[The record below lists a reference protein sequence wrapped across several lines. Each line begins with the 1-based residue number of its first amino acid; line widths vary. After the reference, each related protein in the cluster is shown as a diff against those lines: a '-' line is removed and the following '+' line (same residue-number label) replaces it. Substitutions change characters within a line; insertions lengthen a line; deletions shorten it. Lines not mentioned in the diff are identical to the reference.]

1 VKDYPFL
8 FNLEIQLYLKYII
21 LISLFLFYA
30 FFQYQEKQTSAV
42 GDIIDST
49 AVKVNVDD
57 SSRSKIKQVA
67 KVFSSYSIKVSLDV
81 QKKLLKASQIIT
93 WKNPS
98 TIPTSELYFHL
109 YPNAFGNKRTEFLS
123 GRRIPGN
130 SHSHININK
139 LTVNGKPKS
148 LNYSS
153 SRTGNRFDSTVA
165 KIDID
170 QPVNQYDSLEIA
182 FEYEVK
188 IPKAYSRFGY
198 DANEIFFFLAQWFP
212 KLGVYENG
220 SLPGTAGWV
229 CDPYYPFTEF
239 YADFS
244 NYSLE
249 ITIPNSFKLASS
261 GEVISKKVES
271 KNTTYKVVQNNIHDF
286 AWLAAKDVLDLTD
299 TIKRKDHSEVTV
311 HYILQTTNEGSRN
324 RVSTAVNNAF
334 NFFEKN
340 IGTYPYRTLTVI
352 DAPTKAGM
360 IRAME
365 YPALFTFSKD
375 YFSPEFTKDLD
386 EVILHEFSH
395 QYFYG
400 ILANNES
407 TEAWLDEG
415 FAEYISQKILQKK
428 YGQRFA
434 SFKLFGYLPVTGMEL
449 LAIERI
455 PFIYTLTQIP
465 KPFEADLMA
474 AYYSYATFGTLSDTS
489 FRLLNRRVYQSV
501 SYAKGALFLFTLE
514 KYLGEEKLLFVLR
527 QYFNQYKF
535 KHPTASDFFA
545 ALRKFSHQNI
555 EWLIT
560 DFYEK
565 SYTCDYKILGIDVSP
580 ERHRA
585 EIVIVRDGEAV
596 VPLEI
601 DLYTDMDT
609 IKTFWNGKEKIKRFT
624 FNTRN
629 TIIAAEIDPQRKN
642 LFDLNFANN
651 SYTMKTQY
659 SGALYI
665 STRWFFW
672 VQNLLMIFGGLS

>member
-1 VKDYPFL
+1 MK
-8 FNLEIQLYLKYII
+8 YLA

-42 GDIIDST
+42 GGLTDSVN
-49 AVKVNVDD
+49 VKVSVDD
-57 SSRSKIKQVA
+57 SSKIIAKQPV

-81 QKKLLKASQIIT
+81 QKKLLKASQTIK

-98 TIPTSELYFHL
+98 VIPTSELYFHL
-109 YPNAFGNKRTEFLS
+109 YPNAFSNRGTEFLG
-123 GRRIPGN
+123 GRRISDN
-130 SHSHININK
+130 SLSHISINSV
-139 LTVNGKPKS
+139 TVNHQTKK
-148 LNYSS
+148 LNYS
-153 SRTGNRFDSTVA
+153 TYKTDNRFDSTVA
-165 KIDID
+165 KIVLDKPAT
-170 QPVNQYDSLEIA
+170 QNDSLEIA

-220 SLPGTAGWV
+220 KWV
-229 CDPYYPFTEF
+229 CEPFHPFTEF

-249 ITIPNSFKLASS
+249 ITIPNGFVLASS
-261 GEVISKKVES
+261 GEVTGKKVEA
-271 KNTTYKVVQNNIHDF
+271 KNTTYKVVQKNIHDF
-286 AWLAAKDVLDLTD
+286 AWLAAKDVLDFTD
-299 TIKRKDHSEVTV
+299 TIKRKDHSEVAV
-311 HYILQTTNEGSRN
+311 HYILQTTNEGSRERICN
-324 RVSTAVNNAF
+324 AVHNAF
-334 NFFEKN
+334 SFFEKN
-340 IGTYPYRTLTVI
+340 IGRYPYKTLTVI

-400 ILANNES
+400 LLANNET

-415 FAEYISQKILQKK
+415 FAEYVSQKILQKK

-489 FRLLNRRVYQSV
+489 FRLLNKRVYQSV

-514 KYLGEEKLLFVLR
+514 KYLGEQKLLFVLR

-535 KHPTASDFFA
+535 KHPTANDFFTV
-545 ALRKFSHQNI
+545 LRKYSHQDV

-560 DFYEK
+560 GFYEK
-565 SYTCDYKILGIDVSP
+565 SYTCDYKILEIDVSH
-580 ERHRA
+580 ERHQV
-585 EIVIVRDGEAV
+585 EVTIVRDGEAA

-601 DLYTDMDT
+601 DLYTNKDT
-609 IKTFWNGKEKIKRFT
+609 IKTFWNGKEKIKRITFT
-624 FNTRN
+624 TSNKV
-629 TIIAAEIDPQRKN
+629 IAAEIDPERKN

-651 SYTMKTQY
+651 SYTVNTRY
-659 SGALYI
+659 SGAMYI
-665 STRWFFW
+665 SVRWFFW
-672 VQNLLMIFGGLS
+672 LQNLLMIFGGLS

>member
-1 VKDYPFL
+1 M
-8 FNLEIQLYLKYII
+8 KYIT

-30 FFQYQEKQTSAV
+30 FFQYQEKQTNAV
-42 GDIIDST
+42 GGLSDT
-49 AVKVNVDD
+49 VNVIVEE
-57 SSRSKIKQVA
+57 STKNLIRQPA

-81 QKKLLKASQIIT
+81 EKKLLKASQTIK

-98 TIPTSELYFHL
+98 VLPTSELYFHL
-109 YPNAFGNKRTEFLS
+109 YPNAFSNRQTEFLG
-123 GRRIPGN
+123 GRRIPYK
-130 SHSHININK
+130 SQSHISINK
-139 LTVNGKPKS
+139 VTVNHKEKK
-148 LNYSS
+148 LNYS
-153 SRTGNRFDSTVA
+153 TNKTNNRFDSTVA
-165 KIDID
+165 KIVLDN
-170 QPVNQYDSLEIA
+170 PVNQNDSLEIT

-212 KLGVYENG
+212 KLGVYEEG
-220 SLPGTAGWV
+220 KWI
-229 CDPYYPFTEF
+229 CEPYYPFTEF

-244 NYSLE
+244 NYFLE
-249 ITIPNSFKLASS
+249 ITIPNSFVLASS

-271 KNTTYKVVQNNIHDF
+271 KNTTYKVVQRNIHDF
-286 AWLAAKDVLDLTD
+286 AWLAAKDVLDFTD
-299 TIKRKDHSEVTV
+299 TFKRKDQSKVEV
-311 HYILQTTNEGSRN
+311 HYILQTTNEGSRE
-324 RVSTAVNNAF
+324 RICAAVNNAF
-334 NFFEKN
+334 TFFEKN
-340 IGTYPYRTLTVI
+340 IGRYPYKTLTVI

-386 EVILHEFSH
+386 ELILHEFSH

-400 ILANNES
+400 ILANNET

-415 FAEYISQKILQKK
+415 FAEYVSQKILQKK

-474 AYYSYATFGTLSDTS
+474 EYYSYATFGTLSDTS
-489 FRLLNRRVYQSV
+489 YKLLNKRVYQSV
-501 SYAKGALFLFTLE
+501 SYAKGGLFLFTLE
-514 KYLGEEKLLFVLR
+514 KYLGEKKLLFILR

-535 KHPTASDFFA
+535 KHPKAVDFFSI
-545 ALRKFSHQNI
+545 LRKYSHKNV

-565 SYTCDYKILGIDVSP
+565 SYTCDYKILEIDTSP
-580 ERHRA
+580 ERNQT
-585 EIVIVRDGEAV
+585 EIVIVRDGEAI
-596 VPLEI
+596 VPLEV
-601 DLYTDMDT
+601 DLYTDKDT
-609 IKTFWNGKEKIKRFT
+609 IKTYWNGKDKINRIT
-624 FNTRN
+624 FKTNNTVV
-629 TIIAAEIDPQRKN
+629 AAEIDPERKN

-651 SYTMKTQY
+651 SYTVETRY
-659 SGALYI
+659 SGAMYI
-665 STRWFFW
+665 SVRWFFW
-672 VQNLLMIFGGLS
+672 IQNLLMIFGGLS

>member
-1 VKDYPFL
+1 MK
-8 FNLEIQLYLKYII
+8 YLA

-42 GDIIDST
+42 ADIIDST

-57 SSRSKIKQVA
+57 PSRSRIKQAA

-81 QKKLLKASQIIT
+81 QKRLLKASQIIK

-98 TIPTSELYFHL
+98 GIPTRELYFHL
-109 YPNAFGNKRTEFLS
+109 YPNAFSNRQTEFLG
-123 GRRIPGN
+123 GRRIPDN
-130 SHSHININK
+130 SYSHIFINK
-139 LTVNGKPKS
+139 VTVNGEQKQ

-153 SRTGNRFDSTVA
+153 GKTENKFDSTVA
-165 KIDID
+165 KIVLDL
-170 QPVNQYDSLEIA
+170 PVKQNDSLEIA

-220 SLPGTAGWV
+220 VWV
-229 CDPYYPFTEF
+229 CEPFHPFTEF
-239 YADFS
+239 FADFS
-244 NYSLE
+244 NYSLG
-249 ITIPNSFKLASS
+249 ITIPNGFVLASS
-261 GEVISKKVES
+261 GEVISKKVEA
-271 KNTTYKVVQNNIHDF
+271 KNTTYKVVQKNIHDF
-286 AWLAAKDVLDLTD
+286 AWLAAKDVLDFTD
-299 TIKRKDHSEVTV
+299 TIKRKDHSEVEV
-311 HYILQTTNEGSRN
+311 HYILQTTNEGSRE
-324 RVSTAVNNAF
+324 RIYTAVNNAF
-334 NFFEKN
+334 SFFEKN
-340 IGTYPYRTLTVI
+340 IGRYPYKTLAVI

-360 IRAME
+360 IRGME

-386 EVILHEFSH
+386 ELILHEFSH

-400 ILANNES
+400 ILANNET

-415 FAEYISQKILQKK
+415 FAEYVSQKILQKK

-474 AYYSYATFGTLSDTS
+474 EYYSYATFGTLSDTS
-489 FRLLNRRVYQSV
+489 FRLLNKRVYQSV

-514 KYLGEEKLLFVLR
+514 KYLGEQKLLFVLR

-535 KHPTASDFFA
+535 KHPKAEDFFSV
-545 ALRKFSHQNI
+545 LRKYSHQDV

-565 SYTCDYKILGIDVSP
+565 SYTCDYKILGIDVSH
-580 ERHRA
+580 ERHQA
-585 EIVIVRDGEAV
+585 EIVIVRDGEAA

-601 DLYTDMDT
+601 DLYTNKDT
-609 IKTFWNGKEKIKRFT
+609 IKTFWNGKEKIKRIT
-624 FNTRN
+624 FNTSN
-629 TIIAAEIDPQRKN
+629 TVIAAEIDPQRKN

-651 SYTMKTQY
+651 SYTVQTRY
-659 SGALYI
+659 SGAMYI
-665 STRWFFW
+665 SVRWFFW
-672 VQNLLMIFGGLS
+672 IQNLLMIFGGLS

>member
-1 VKDYPFL
+1 MK
-8 FNLEIQLYLKYII
+8 YLA

-30 FFQYQEKQTSAV
+30 FFQYQEKQTSAPTV
-42 GDIIDST
+42 LIDSA
-49 AVKVNVDD
+49 AVKINSED
-57 SSRSKIKQVA
+57 SSKIITKQSA

-98 TIPTSELYFHL
+98 NIPTSELYFHL
-109 YPNAFGNKRTEFLS
+109 YPNAFSNKHTEFLEGKKIS
-123 GRRIPGN
+123 EN
-130 SHSHININK
+130 SFSHISVNK
-139 LTVNGKPKS
+139 VTVNNQQKF
-148 LNYSS
+148 LQYSS
-153 SRTGNRFDSTVA
+153 GQTDNRFDSTVA
-165 KIDID
+165 KIVLDK
-170 QPVNQYDSLEIA
+170 PVNQNDSLEIA

-220 SLPGTAGWV
+220 KWI
-229 CDPYYPFTEF
+229 CEPYHPFTEF

-249 ITIPNSFKLASS
+249 ITIPNGFVLASS
-261 GEVISKKVES
+261 GEVKEKKVGA
-271 KNTTYKVVQNNIHDF
+271 KNTTYKVTQKKIHDF
-286 AWLAAKDVLDLTD
+286 AWLAAKDVLDFTD
-299 TIKRKDHSEVTV
+299 TSKRKDHSEVAI
-311 HYILQTTNEGSRN
+311 HYILQTTNEGSKKRISN
-324 RVSTAVNNAF
+324 AVNNAF
-334 NFFEKN
+334 SFFEKN
-340 IGTYPYRTLTVI
+340 IGRYPYKTLTVI

-400 ILANNES
+400 MLANNET

-415 FAEYISQKILQKK
+415 FAEYVSQKILQKK

-434 SFKLFGYLPVTGMEL
+434 SFKLFGYLPVTGIEL
-449 LAIERI
+449 LAIEKI

-474 AYYSYATFGTLSDTS
+474 AYYPYAMFGSLNDTS
-489 FRLLNRRVYQSV
+489 FRLLNKSVYQSV

-514 KYLGEEKLLFVLR
+514 KYLGEQKLFFILR
-527 QYFNQYKF
+527 QYFNTYKF
-535 KHPTASDFFA
+535 QHPTAEDFFSI
-545 ALRKFSHQNI
+545 LRKYSHKNI

-560 DFYEK
+560 GFYEN
-565 SYTCDYKILGIDVSP
+565 SFTCDYRVLGINVSAD
-580 ERHRA
+580 HRQA
-585 EIVIVRDGEAV
+585 EVVIVRDGEAV

-601 DLYTDMDT
+601 DLHTDKDT
-609 IKTFWNGKEKIKRFT
+609 LRTSWSGKEKIKRIT
-624 FNTRN
+624 FHTDNRV
-629 TIIAAEIDPQRKN
+629 ISAEIDPERKN

-651 SYTMKTQY
+651 SYTVETQY
-659 SGALYI
+659 SGALYL
-665 STRWFFW
+665 SVRWFFW

>member
-1 VKDYPFL
+1 MSDHPFL
-8 FNLEIQLYLKYII
+8 FKLKTQLSLKYIA

-30 FFQYQEKQTSAV
+30 FFQYQEKQTNAV
-42 GDIIDST
+42 SSLSDSVT
-49 AVKVNVDD
+49 VKVNVDD
-57 SSRSKIKQVA
+57 SIRAKTKRPA

-81 QKKLLKASQIIT
+81 QKKLLKASQVIK

-98 TIPTSELYFHL
+98 DIPTSELYFHL
-109 YPNAFGNKRTEFLS
+109 YPNAFSNKRTEFLS
-123 GRRIPGN
+123 GRRIPDN
-130 SHSHININK
+130 SHSHIYINK
-139 LTVNGKPKS
+139 VTVNGQEKS

-153 SRTGNRFDSTVA
+153 GRTDNRFDSTVA
-165 KIDID
+165 KIVLD
-170 QPVNQYDSLEIA
+170 QPVNQNDSLEIA

-198 DANEIFFFLAQWFP
+198 DANEIFFFLAQWFL

-220 SLPGTAGWV
+220 SLPGKAGWV
-229 CDPYYPFTEF
+229 CEPYYPFTEF

-249 ITIPNSFKLASS
+249 ITIPNGFVLASS

-286 AWLAAKDVLDLTD
+286 AWLAAKDVLDFTD
-299 TIKRKDHSEVTV
+299 TIKWKDHSEVAV
-311 HYILQTTNEGSRN
+311 HYILQTTNEGSRERICN
-324 RVSTAVNNAF
+324 AVNNAF
-334 NFFEKN
+334 SFFEKN
-340 IGTYPYRTLTVI
+340 IGRYPYKTLTVI

-375 YFSPEFTKDLD
+375 YFSPEFTKAVE
-386 EVILHEFSH
+386 EVIIHEFSH

-400 ILANNES
+400 LLANNET

-415 FAEYISQKILQKK
+415 FAEYVSQKILQKK
-428 YGQRFA
+428 YGERFA

-474 AYYSYATFGTLSDTS
+474 AYYPYAMYGSLNDPS
-489 FRLLNRRVYQSV
+489 FRLLNKSVYQSV

-514 KYLGEEKLLFVLR
+514 KYLGEQKLFFILR
-527 QYFNQYKF
+527 QYFNTYKF
-535 KHPTASDFFA
+535 QHPTAGDFFSV
-545 ALRKFSHQNI
+545 LRKYTHKNI

-560 DFYEK
+560 GFYEN
-565 SYTCDYKILGIDVSP
+565 SYTCDYRILGINVSKD
-580 ERHRA
+580 HREA
-585 EIVIVRDGEAV
+585 EVVILRDGEAV

-601 DLYTDMDT
+601 DLHTDKDT
-609 IKTFWNGKEKIKRFT
+609 LKTFWNGKEKIKK
-624 FNTRN
+624 
-629 TIIAAEIDPQRKN
+629 IIFHTTNKVFSAVIDPERKN

-651 SYTMKTQY
+651 SYTVASQY
-659 SGALYI
+659 SGALYL
-665 STRWFFW
+665 SVRWFFW
-672 VQNLLMIFGGLS
+672 IQNLLMIFGGLS

>member
-1 VKDYPFL
+1 MK
-8 FNLEIQLYLKYII
+8 YLA

-30 FFQYQEKQTSAV
+30 FFQFQETQIGAV
-42 GDIIDST
+42 GGLTDSVT
-49 AVKVNVDD
+49 VKVSVDD
-57 SSRSKIKQVA
+57 SNKIIAKQPA
-67 KVFSSYSIKVSLDV
+67 KVFSSYSIQVFLDV
-81 QKKLLKASQIIT
+81 KKKLLKASQIIK
-93 WKNPS
+93 WKNS
-98 TIPTSELYFHL
+98 TAIPTSELYFHL
-109 YPNAFGNKRTEFLS
+109 YPNAFSNRGTEFLG
-123 GRRIPGN
+123 GRRISDN
-130 SHSHININK
+130 SLSHISINSVA
-139 LTVNGKPKS
+139 VNHQAKK
-148 LNYSS
+148 LNYS
-153 SRTGNRFDSTVA
+153 TNKTDNRFDSTVA
-165 KIDID
+165 KIVLDKPAT
-170 QPVNQYDSLEIA
+170 QNDSLEIA

-220 SLPGTAGWV
+220 KWV
-229 CDPYYPFTEF
+229 CEPFYPFTEF

-249 ITIPNSFKLASS
+249 ITIPNGFVLASS
-261 GEVISKKVES
+261 GEVIGKKVET
-271 KNTTYKVVQNNIHDF
+271 KITTYKVVQKNIHDF
-286 AWLAAKDVLDLTD
+286 AWLAAKDVLDFTEK
-299 TIKRKDHSEVTV
+299 IKRKDHSEVAV
-311 HYILQTTNEGSRN
+311 HYILQTTNEGSRE
-324 RVSTAVNNAF
+324 RICTAVNNAF
-334 NFFEKN
+334 SFFEKN
-340 IGTYPYRTLTVI
+340 IGRYPYKTLTVI

-386 EVILHEFSH
+386 ELILHEFSH

-400 ILANNES
+400 ILANNET

-415 FAEYISQKILQKK
+415 FAEYVSQKILQKK
-428 YGQRFA
+428 YGRRFA

-474 AYYSYATFGTLSDTS
+474 EYYSYATFGTLSDTS

-514 KYLGEEKLLFVLR
+514 KYLGEQKLLFVLR
-527 QYFNQYKF
+527 QYFNRYKF
-535 KHPTASDFFA
+535 KHPKAEDFFSV
-545 ALRKFSHQNI
+545 LRKYSHQDV

-565 SYTCDYKILGIDVSP
+565 SYTCDYKILGIDVSH
-580 ERHRA
+580 ERHCA
-585 EIVIVRDGEAV
+585 EVTIVRDGEAA

-601 DLYTDMDT
+601 DLYTDKDT
-609 IKTFWNGKEKIKRFT
+609 IKTFWDGKEKIKRIT
-624 FNTRN
+624 FNTSN
-629 TIIAAEIDPQRKN
+629 TVIAAEIDPKRKN

-651 SYTMKTQY
+651 SFTVNTRY
-659 SGALYI
+659 SGAMYI
-665 STRWFFW
+665 SVRWFFW
-672 VQNLLMIFGGLS
+672 IQNLLMIFGGLS

>member
-1 VKDYPFL
+1 MK
-8 FNLEIQLYLKYII
+8 YLA

-30 FFQYQEKQTSAV
+30 FFQYQEKQTNAV
-42 GDIIDST
+42 GYSIDSVT
-49 AVKVNVDD
+49 VKAGVDD
-57 SSRSKIKQVA
+57 SSKIIVKQPA

-81 QKKLLKASQIIT
+81 KKKMLKASQIIK

-98 TIPTSELYFHL
+98 AIPTSELYFHL
-109 YPNAFGNKRTEFLS
+109 YPNAFSNRGTEFLG
-123 GRRIPGN
+123 GRRISDN
-130 SHSHININK
+130 SLSHISIHSIA
-139 LTVNGKPKS
+139 VNHQAKK
-148 LNYSS
+148 LNYS
-153 SRTGNRFDSTVA
+153 TNKTDNRFDSTVA
-165 KIDID
+165 KIVLDK
-170 QPVNQYDSLEIA
+170 PVNQNDSLELA

-220 SLPGTAGWV
+220 KWV
-229 CDPYYPFTEF
+229 CEPFHPFTEF

-249 ITIPNSFKLASS
+249 ITIPNGFVLASS
-261 GEVISKKVES
+261 GEVIGKKVEA
-271 KNTTYKVVQNNIHDF
+271 KNTTYKVVQKNIHDF
-286 AWLAAKDVLDLTD
+286 GWLAAKDVLDFTD
-299 TIKRKDHSEVTV
+299 TVKRKDHSEVAV
-311 HYILQTTNEGSRN
+311 HYILQTTNEGSRE
-324 RVSTAVNNAF
+324 RICTAVNNAF
-334 NFFEKN
+334 SFFEKN
-340 IGTYPYRTLTVI
+340 IGRYPYKTLTVI

-386 EVILHEFSH
+386 ELILHEFSH

-400 ILANNES
+400 ILANNET

-415 FAEYISQKILQKK
+415 FAEYVSQKILQKK
-428 YGQRFA
+428 YGRRFA

-474 AYYSYATFGTLSDTS
+474 EYYSYATFGTLSDTS
-489 FRLLNRRVYQSV
+489 FRLLNKRVYQSV

-514 KYLGEEKLLFVLR
+514 KYLGEQKLLFVLR

-535 KHPTASDFFA
+535 KHPTANDFFTV
-545 ALRKFSHQNI
+545 LRKYSHQDV

-565 SYTCDYKILGIDVSP
+565 SYTCDYKILGIDVSH
-580 ERHRA
+580 ERRQA
-585 EIVIVRDGEAV
+585 EVTIVRDGEAV

-601 DLYTDMDT
+601 DLYTDKDT
-609 IKTFWNGKEKIKRFT
+609 IKTFWDGKEKIKRIN
-624 FNTRN
+624 FNTSN
-629 TIIAAEIDPQRKN
+629 TVIAVEIDPKRKN

-651 SYTMKTQY
+651 SYTVETRF
-659 SGALYI
+659 SGAMYI
-665 STRWFFW
+665 SIRWFFW
-672 VQNLLMIFGGLS
+672 LQNLLMIFGGLS